1 MTRLLVIGCLSLVT
15 LVNCIP
21 LPSNYSASLQ
31 QDENFNSEDGNYFE
45 GDIILLPEQEEFIK
59 VNI

>member
-1 MTRLLVIGCLSLVT
+1 MIGCLSLVT